1 MKRLILTSLCLLFAR
16 GAFAWG
22 QKGHDVTA
30 YIAECRLTP
39 EAAEKVRKALDG
51 YSPVYIANWLD
62 FASYWPEYA
71 YSKTWHY
78 LNIDEG
84 ETLESMSRNPGG
96 DVLTAVT
103 RLTEKLK
110 SGRLTPEE
118 ETLSLKMLIHL
129 VGDMHCPMHLGRLSD
144 LGGNKRPVRF
154 FGRDTNLHS
163 VWDTNIP
170 EAAHKWSYSEWQQQ
184 IDRLTDEEA
193 AQIAAGEPA
202 YFGNPVFELSLHR
215 ERKVPDSGTRRN
227 GKSRTIM
234 EYRILGRTGLRVSAV
249 ALGCEGFIHK
259 TPEEVCADF
268 DFAIGHGVNFIDIYS
283 PNPELRTNIGA
294 ALEGRRGDFVIQG
307 HLCTT
312 WENGQYLRTRDPEKT
327 LASFDLQLQQLR
339 TDCLDIGMIHYVD
352 AEADFHRVFGGE
364 IIRIA
369 QRLREEGRIRHI
381 GISSHNPAVAR
392 MAVETGLVDVLMFSV
407 NPCYDL
413 QPAGDDVEALWAE
426 ESYAGA
432 LRNIDPD
439 RERLYELCERTGV
452 GIDAMKVYGGGDLLN
467 AENSPFGKAMTP
479 VQCIEYALT
488 RPGVASVMVGCR
500 TQDEIRAALDWCG
513 ASPAERDY
521 ASAMAGME
529 RFTWE
534 GHCMYCGHCAPCSA
548 GIDIATVHKFH
559 NLAVAQ
565 GEIPETVREH
575 YAALTHHASEC
586 IGCGACETRCPFGV
600 EIVASMRRA
609 AERFGY

>member
-1 MKRLILTSLCLLFAR
+1 
-16 GAFAWG
+16 
-22 QKGHDVTA
+22 
-30 YIAECRLTP
+30 
-39 EAAEKVRKALDG
+39 
-51 YSPVYIANWLD
+51 
-62 FASYWPEYA
+62 
-71 YSKTWHY
+71 
-78 LNIDEG
+78 
-84 ETLESMSRNPGG
+84 
-96 DVLTAVT
+96 
-103 RLTEKLK
+103 
-110 SGRLTPEE
+110 
-118 ETLSLKMLIHL
+118 
-129 VGDMHCPMHLGRLSD
+129 
-144 LGGNKRPVRF
+144 
-154 FGRDTNLHS
+154 
-163 VWDTNIP
+163 
-170 EAAHKWSYSEWQQQ
+170 
-184 IDRLTDEEA
+184 
-193 AQIAAGEPA
+193 
-202 YFGNPVFELSLHR
+202 
-215 ERKVPDSGTRRN
+215 
-227 GKSRTIM
+227 M

-268 DFAIGHGVNFIDIYS
+268 DFAIGHGVNFVDIYS

-452 GIDAMKVYGGGDLLN
+452 GIDAMKVYGGGDLRSMHLHFCKAVRLRKLEAFFRPHGHRIGGFFGHRAGQY
-467 AENSPFGKAMTP
+467 AE
-479 VQCIEYALT
+479 
-488 RPGVASVMVGCR
+488 
-500 TQDEIRAALDWCG
+500 
-513 ASPAERDY
+513 
-521 ASAMAGME
+521 
-529 RFTWE
+529 
-534 GHCMYCGHCAPCSA
+534 
-548 GIDIATVHKFH
+548 
-559 NLAVAQ
+559 LAVDRPQRAQ
-565 GEIPETVREH
+565 ARQSG
-575 YAALTHHASEC
+575 HAVVVY
-586 IGCGACETRCPFGV
+586 GQFRTLL
-600 EIVASMRRA
+600 
-609 AERFGY
+609 